1 MTQKT
6 LAEQVAEMQN
16 NLIALDKLLHAQ
28 EPTPQPQPALVGRIV
43 VEYDDG
49 TEQIFVPHK
58 VTETPKST
66 MTAEEVLKI
75 IRKRHVE
82 PELAAD
88 PLPRKPRQPRIGFA
102 CIINGVKYNS
112 IVHAS
117 RVLGMCRHTIKA
129 NLDRDFA
136 NWSYVNV

>member
-16 NLIALDKLLHAQ
+16 NLIALDKLLQAPVHQCAAQ
-28 EPTPQPQPALVGRIV
+28 PLVGRIV

-58 VTETPKST
+58 VTEPTKAVMS
-66 MTAEEVLKI
+66 AEEVLKVL
-75 IRKRHVE
+75 RKRKTEE
-82 PELAAD
+82 PKVAED
-88 PLPRKPRQPRIGFA
+88 PLPRKPRLPRIGFA

-112 IVHAS
+112 IIHAS
-117 RVLGMCRHTIKA
+117 RVLGMCRHTIKH
-129 NLDRDFA
+129 NIDLGLV
-136 NWSYVNV
+136 NWSYA